1 MSISPKQRT
10 LEYYPLDDCHLD
22 QIMEI
27 ELEAYPEPWSR
38 GMFREEIRNERSHF
52 CVAMIE
58 GALVGYSGFWLVLD
72 EAHVTSVT
80 VAEAYRGLGY
90 GRAQALHLLEAAAE
104 RGVRAVTLEVRD
116 SNAPARN
123 LYESLGFRAVG
134 LRKGYYSKSQ
144 EDAIVMMKDLV

>member
-10 LEYYPLDDCHLD
+10 LEYCPLDDGHLD
-22 QIMEI
+22 QILEI

-38 GMFREEIRNERSHF
+38 GMFREEIRNERSYF
-52 CVAMIE
+52 CVAMMD

-80 VAEAYRGLGY
+80 VAEDYRGQGY
-90 GRAQALHLLEAAAE
+90 GRAQTLHLLEVASA

-123 LYESLGFRAVG
+123 LYESLGFYAVG
-134 LRKGYYSKSQ
+134 LRKGYYSKSH
-144 EDAIVMMKDLV
+144 EDAIVMMKELG

>member
-10 LEYYPLDDCHLD
+10 LEYEPLDDPHLD

-27 ELEAYPEPWSR
+27 EQEAYPEPWSR
-38 GMFREEIRNERSHF
+38 GMFREEIRNERSYF
-52 CVAMIE
+52 CVATME
-58 GALVGYSGFWLVLD
+58 GLLVGYSGFWLVLD

-80 VAEAYRGLGY
+80 VQEEHRGKGY
-90 GRAQALHLLEAAAE
+90 GRAQTLHLLEVAAE

-123 LYESLGFRAVG
+123 LYESLGFRKVG
-134 LRKGYYSKSQ
+134 LRKGYYSKSH
-144 EDAIVMMKDLV
+144 EDAIVMIKELN

>member
-38 GMFREEIRNERSHF
+38 GMFREEIRNERSYF
-52 CVAMIE
+52 CVAIMN
-58 GALVGYSGFWLVLD
+58 GVLVGYSGFWLVLD

-80 VAEAYRGLGY
+80 VAKGYRGRGY
-90 GRAQALHLLEAAAE
+90 GRAQTLHLLEMAVE
-104 RGVRAVTLEVRD
+104 RGARAVTLEVRD
-116 SNAPARN
+116 SNAHARD

-134 LRKGYYSKSQ
+134 LRKGYYSKSH
-144 EDAIVMMKDLV
+144 EDAIVMMKELG